1 MSESIMDQ
9 ASPTRRLAPIKRAE
23 VLRPLQALADDTRLR
38 ILEMLAEGGEGSELR
53 AQDLISQLGSSQPN
67 VSRHL
72 KQLVAAGLVDE
83 RRAGDANKWY
93 RLNLDVLARMH
104 QQLAQ
109 LLTPENARAIREME
123 HTRAQMAAAQQT
135 QPPELRGLLDAQGR
149 VPRWPNK
156 RKDQEK
162 VLSYLVTR
170 LAPGYEYTEKALGE
184 TLKQWFLDPDVA
196 SLRRDMFELGLINR
210 TSNGSKYWRV
220 I

>member
-1 MSESIMDQ
+1 MDQ
-9 ASPTRRLAPIKRAE
+9 ASQTKRQAPIKRAE
-23 VLRPLQALADDTRLR
+23 VLRPLQALADETRLR
-38 ILEMLAEGGEGSELR
+38 ILEQLAEGGELR

-72 KQLVAAGLVDE
+72 KQLVAAGVVDE

-104 QQLAQ
+104 QHLSQ
-109 LLTPENARAIREME
+109 LLTPENAHAIREME
-123 HTRAQMAAAQQT
+123 HTRAEMAAAQQT
-135 QPPELRGLLDAQGR
+135 QPSELRGLLDAHSR

-162 VLSYLVTR
+162 VMGYLVTK
-170 LAPGYEYTEKALGE
+170 LAPGYEYTEKELGA

-210 TSNGSKYWRV
+210 TPNGSKYWRV